1 MLVLDRFEGNFAVV
15 EDNGIFKNISRDL
28 IDQNIK
34 EGSVIIKKG
43 NRYVLDKKNSA
54 VRRKKI
60 SELQNSLFED

>member
-54 VRRKKI
+54 ARRKKI